1 MWRDASGRLTFDL
14 DVPNVSYASLC
25 REIADTFSLFPQGD
39 IVVGPDQMFWTFH
52 RGNIAIGFDWDF
64 WMGFMVVAETPSAE
78 PLVLEI
84 AAWLNNR
91 RFP

>member
-25 REIADTFSLFPQGD
+25 QEIADTFSLSPRGG

-52 RGNIAIGFDWDF
+52 RGDIAIGFDWDF
-64 WMGFMVVAETPSAE
+64 WMGVMVVAETPSAE
-78 PLVLEI
+78 SLVLEI

-91 RFP
+91 KIP